1 MIELSGRV
9 GEIGG
14 GGDADRYGEGLTS
27 LIPLPVNIVSVV
39 EITF

>member
-9 GEIGG
+9 GEIG